1 MPSAAAL
8 RLQIEES
15 LATRFPAALSPMP
28 RAFREAAATGIAA
41 VDVLLDGGLP
51 VGAISE
57 VVGPECS
64 GRTTLSLAFVAR
76 CTARGQV
83 CAWVD
88 ACDALDP
95 ESAAASGV
103 HLPLLLW
110 IRCTISRAAL
120 PRPKSRR
127 TQKSWSH
134 LDQALRATDLLL
146 QVGGFA
152 ALVLDLG
159 GVDPA
164 QGMRIPL
171 ATWFRFR
178 QAADRT
184 RCTLLVLGQASYA
197 QSSAAVVLDCSALR
211 AEAQGETVLSRCGFE
226 LSRRRERFT
235 QFSQQRKPPAVAWT
249 SSTAWAAERSA

>member
-28 RAFREAAATGIAA
+28 RTFRETAATGIAA

-64 GRTTLSLAFVAR
+64 GRTTLSLAFLASS
-76 CTARGQV
+76 TAREQV

-103 HLPLLLW
+103 YLPLLLW
-110 IRCTISRAAL
+110 IRCTNSSVASPMTKNRRA
-120 PRPKSRR
+120 K
-127 TQKSWSH
+127 KSWSH

-159 GVDPA
+159 GIDPA

-211 AEAQGETVLSRCGFE
+211 AEAQGGTVLSCCGFE

-235 QFSQQRKPPAVAWT
+235 QFSQQRKPPAVAWA
-249 SSTAWAAERSA
+249 SSTAWAAEKSA

>member
-8 RLQIEES
+8 RIQIEES
-15 LATRFPAALSPMP
+15 LATRFRRRSRPC
-28 RAFREAAATGIAA
+28 RAPSVKRRATGIAA
-41 VDVLLDGGLP
+41 VDALLDGGLP

-64 GRTTLSLAFVAR
+64 GRTTLSLAFVAS

-110 IRCTISRAAL
+110 IRLHEQQSGFAHNKKQARTEKLVASRSSAAG
-120 PRPKSRR
+120 
-127 TQKSWSH
+127 
-134 LDQALRATDLLL
+134 LLTCCCKL
-146 QVGGFA
+146 GGFA

-159 GVDPA
+159 RCRSSAGHADSTGYLVSLSSGCGPHALQLAGVGPGFVCA
-164 QGMRIPL
+164 VECGCSAGLLCAPCGSARGK
-171 ATWFRFR
+171 
-178 QAADRT
+178 
-184 RCTLLVLGQASYA
+184 RC
-197 QSSAAVVLDCSALR
+197 SAAVVLS
-211 AEAQGETVLSRCGFE
+211 
-226 LSRRRERFT
+226 
-235 QFSQQRKPPAVAWT
+235 
-249 SSTAWAAERSA
+249 

>member
-1 MPSAAAL
+1 MASATAL

-15 LATRFPAALSPMP
+15 LATRFPAALSPQP
-28 RAFREAAATGIAA
+28 RTIRETAATGIAA
-41 VDVLLDGGLP
+41 VDALLEGGLP

-64 GRTTLSLAFVAR
+64 GRTTLSLAFVAS
-76 CTARGQV
+76 CTAGGRV

-103 HLPLLLW
+103 RLPQLLW
-110 IRCTISRAAL
+110 IRCAGSSATSPATNN
-120 PRPKSRR
+120 RR
-127 TQKSWSH
+127 TQKSWSR
-134 LDQALRATDLLL
+134 LDQGLRATDLLL
-146 QVGGFA
+146 QAGGFA

-159 GVDPA
+159 GIDPA
-164 QGMRIPL
+164 QGVRIPL

-184 RCTLLVLGQASYA
+184 RCALLVLGQASYA
-197 QSSAAVVLDCSALR
+197 QSSAAVVLDCTPLR
-211 AEAQGETVLSRCGFE
+211 TEVQGETVLSRCGFE

-235 QFSQQRKPPAVAWT
+235 QFSSQRKSPAVAWT
-249 SSTAWAAERSA
+249 SSTAWAMEKSA

>member
-1 MPSAAAL
+1 
-8 RLQIEES
+8 
-15 LATRFPAALSPMP
+15 
-28 RAFREAAATGIAA
+28 
-41 VDVLLDGGLP
+41 
-51 VGAISE
+51 
-57 VVGPECS
+57 
-64 GRTTLSLAFVAR
+64 
-76 CTARGQV
+76 
-83 CAWVD
+83 VD
-88 ACDALDP
+88 ASDALDP

-110 IRCTISRAAL
+110 IRCTKSSAAS
-120 PRPKSRR
+120 PMTKSRR

-134 LDQALRATDLLL
+134 LDQALRITDLLL

-211 AEAQGETVLSRCGFE
+211 AEAQGGTVLSRCGFE

-249 SSTAWAAERSA
+249 SSTAWAAERTA

>member
-1 MPSAAAL
+1 
-8 RLQIEES
+8 
-15 LATRFPAALSPMP
+15 
-28 RAFREAAATGIAA
+28 
-41 VDVLLDGGLP
+41 
-51 VGAISE
+51 
-57 VVGPECS
+57 
-64 GRTTLSLAFVAR
+64 
-76 CTARGQV
+76 
-83 CAWVD
+83 
-88 ACDALDP
+88 
-95 ESAAASGV
+95 
-103 HLPLLLW
+103 
-110 IRCTISRAAL
+110 
-120 PRPKSRR
+120 
-127 TQKSWSH
+127 
-134 LDQALRATDLLL
+134 L

-211 AEAQGETVLSRCGFE
+211 AEAHGETVLSRCGFE

-235 QFSQQRKPPAVAWT
+235 QFSQQRKPPAVAWS
-249 SSTAWAAERSA
+249 SSTAWAAEKSA

>member
-1 MPSAAAL
+1 MTRTAAL

-15 LATRFPAALSPMP
+15 LATRFPAALSPVP
-28 RAFREAAATGIAA
+28 RTIRETYATGIAA
-41 VDVLLDGGLP
+41 VDALLEGGFP

-57 VVGPECS
+57 LVGPECS
-64 GRTTLSLAFVAR
+64 GRTTLSLAYLAS
-76 CTARGQV
+76 CTAHGLV

-95 ESAAASGV
+95 ESAAANGV
-103 HLPLLLW
+103 HLSQLLW
-110 IRCTISRAAL
+110 IRCTDSMASSTT
-120 PRPKSRR
+120 KSRR
-127 TQKSWSH
+127 TQKRWSH

-146 QVGGFA
+146 QAGGFA

-159 GVDPA
+159 GVDPI

-211 AEAQGETVLSRCGFE
+211 TEAQGETVLNRCGFE

-235 QFSQQRKPPAVAWT
+235 QISQQRKPPVAAWT
-249 SSTAWAAERSA
+249 SSTAWATERRA

>member
-1 MPSAAAL
+1 MASAAAL

-15 LATRFPAALSPMP
+15 LATRFPAALTPFT
-28 RAFREAAATGIAA
+28 RTIRETAATGIAA
-41 VDVLLDGGLP
+41 VDTLLEGGLP
-51 VGAISE
+51 VGTISE

-64 GRTTLSLAFVAR
+64 GRTTLSLAFLAR
-76 CTARGQV
+76 CTSRGQV

-103 HLPLLLW
+103 HLSLLLW
-110 IRCTISRAAL
+110 IRCAGSVASSTIKNRRA
-120 PRPKSRR
+120 
-127 TQKSWSH
+127 QKSWSH

-146 QVGGFA
+146 QAGGFA

-171 ATWFRFR
+171 TTWFRFR
-178 QAADRT
+178 LAADRA

-211 AEAQGETVLSRCGFE
+211 MKAQGDTVLSRCDFE

-235 QFSQQRKPPAVAWT
+235 PFTQQRKPPVAAWN
-249 SSTAWAAERSA
+249 SSTAWAEERSA